1 MKNRFEEYLMFV
13 KDNGKIVEVNK
24 DAQNNI
30 DEAFELFKSLFD
42 NSFGSIEENDN
53 LVSIHSGGW
62 SDNEDLINE
71 FKETAWWWR
80 YHNITANGGHYYFN
94 TDQSADKE
102 WIVRANK

>member
-13 KDNGKIVEVNK
+13 KDNGKIVEVNME
-24 DAQNNI
+24 AQNNI

-42 NSFGSIEENDN
+42 NIFGSIVENDN
-53 LVSIHSGGW
+53 LISIHSGGW

-80 YHNITANGGHYYFN
+80 YHNITATGGHYYFN
-94 TDQSADKE
+94 TDHSSDKE
-102 WIVRANK
+102 WIVSANK